1 MDPTHAYPDGKIRT
15 PTVKLKAPPY
25 TNTSEKKDL
34 KPPHT
39 ADIIDHVFQPDACR
53 ATDQASLDYKRPITD
68 TILEMGLDI
77 WMTLSKAAME
87 KCEQAKSAGEKT
99 FVHVFGKHGDTI
111 EVFFDYNIDEKRLP
125 TSYQTEPW
133 MRWKNWAIR

>member
-1 MDPTHAYPDGKIRT
+1 MDTTHAYPDGKMRT
-15 PTVKLKAPPY
+15 PAGKLKAPPH

-53 ATDQASLDYKRPITD
+53 ATDQHALDYKRPIPD
-68 TILEMGLDI
+68 TILEKRLDI

-99 FVHVFGKHGDTI
+99 FVHVFGKHGATVI
-111 EVFFDYNIDEKRLP
+111 IFWIVI
-125 TSYQTEPW
+125 
-133 MRWKNWAIR
+133 